1 MSDSN
6 IYHIN
11 CSVCGRAWWS
21 EDGFAKMC
29 PECQSAFDSIKT
41 GPQVRD
47 GFISMEL
54 EGGGIININAQYITT
69 YAYLKEDDRTAI
81 TILLEAMPLYFPG
94 DQTHKLIKE

>member
-1 MSDSN
+1 MSDAQ
-6 IYHIN
+6 IYHIT

-29 PECQSAFDSIKT
+29 PECRSAFDSIKT
-41 GPQVRD
+41 NSQVRN

-54 EGGGIININAQYITT
+54 EGGGIININTKYITT
-69 YAYLKEDDRTAI
+69 YAYLKEDDRTAV
-81 TILLEAMPLYFPG
+81 TLLLEAMPLYFPG